1 MAGGHFCGSLQFMS
15 AIEVPESRR
24 YTKHEKANRVLMFVV
39 AALAMHT
46 VRTDYMYIV
55 QYTVV
60 NFVNSEHS

>member
-1 MAGGHFCGSLQFMS
+1 MS